1 MRRHSFMEK
10 IFISYKR
17 VDKDKVFSIKH
28 YIEDNVGVKCWID
41 LDGIESDAQF
51 ANVIIN
57 AINNA
62 EIVLF
67 MYSFVHSKIIDYD
80 TDWTIKEINFAQK
93 KKKIIVFINIDG
105 TALTDWFEFTFGT
118 KQQVDAQSKDSMRKL
133 CEDMKKWLDIKNKP
147 IAIKQPF
154 QKEEKNSMELDK
166 LYEKGLWLYMTLK
179 DVEEA
184 IKCLEPAAKA
194 GHVKSQNLLGLVLC
208 KKSDYF
214 EALLWLKKA
223 SEQGSYD
230 AQYSIGKLY
239 YKGYLGKVNYTK
251 AMEWFTKAADGG
263 NYEAFNMLGV
273 MYEEGKGVK
282 QNYNWAYDNYLMAA
296 LKGNVAAQY
305 NLGCLIEK
313 GKISHYKLD
322 INDAIKWFT
331 LASQQGDKD
340 AEAKLKQLGR

>member
-1 MRRHSFMEK
+1 MEK

-57 AINNA
+57 AINKA

-67 MYSFVHSKIIDYD
+67 MYSSVHSKIIDYD
-80 TDWTIKEINFAQK
+80 TDWTVKEINFAQK

-105 TALTDWFEFTFGT
+105 SPLTDWFEFTFGT
-118 KQQVDAQSKDSMRKL
+118 KQQVDAQSDEAMRKL
-133 CEDMKKWLDIKNKP
+133 CEDLKKWLNIKNEP
-147 IAIKQPF
+147 ITKERTV
-154 QKEEKNSMELDK
+154 QKEGKNDIESDK
-166 LYEKGLWLYMTLK
+166 LYKRGLWLFMTFK
-179 DVEEA
+179 DVEGA
-184 IKCLEPAAKA
+184 IKCLLPAARA

-208 KKSDYF
+208 KKGDYL
-214 EALLWLKKA
+214 EALSWFKEA
-223 SEQGSYD
+223 SEQGNHD
-230 AQYSIGKLY
+230 AQYNIGKLY
-239 YKGYLGKVNYTK
+239 YKGYLGKVNYAK

-263 NYEAFNMLGV
+263 NYDSFNMLGL

-282 QNYNWAYDNYLMAA
+282 QNYNLAYDNYLMAA
-296 LKGNVAAQY
+296 AKGNVAAQY
-305 NLGCLIEK
+305 NIGCLIEK

-322 INDAIKWFT
+322 TNDAIKWFT

-340 AEAKLKQLGR
+340 AEAKLEQLRR